1 MNNLFSKKIGSI
13 RVGTALILVL
23 IFAIYFLY
31 EVIR

>member
-1 MNNLFSKKIGSI
+1 MNNILSKKIGSI

-31 EVIR
+31 EFFR